1 MYRTSGAWTTR
12 HLLAITV
19 IAAAVVTSACSKG
32 SGDSN
37 DQRAGAGASASAPD
51 SNRSGAGVAR
61 VAKVP
66 ELPAKIEDISAAD
79 FVKVVDTISWTGHIV
94 ERQCEGALSGCSNA
108 PGNTS
113 TVVRHEAAAG
123 ANDLDIGALP
133 DNGVVVSRM
142 QNLGKRKEKLFG
154 LKSGGEYY
162 MILTR
167 GATAGSANYQLVN
180 LDFDG
185 RGRPKLDLLP
195 GKHPIGPCDSEH
207 HDAASAGFKECPLQP
222 APASPLVLPT
232 SFNRGAWFT
241 CSLGC
246 CTTDGVRGGTGR
258 GEGRDSTT
266 TDSTAPDSTRRQQ
279 QPR

>member
-32 SGDSN
+32 GDAN
-37 DQRAGAGASASAPD
+37 QRAGAGASANAPD
-51 SNRSGAGVAR
+51 SNRSGAGVMR

-66 ELPAKIEDISAAD
+66 ELTAKIEDITPDD
-79 FVKVVDTISWTGHIV
+79 FLKVVENVAWTGHIV
-94 ERQCEGALSGCSNA
+94 ERQCEGALSGCSSA

-142 QNLGKRKEKLFG
+142 QNLGKRKEKLFD
-154 LKSGGEYY
+154 LKSGHEYY

-167 GATAGSANYQLVN
+167 GATTGSANYQLVN

-195 GKHPIGPCDSEH
+195 GKHPIGQCDSEKH
-207 HDAASAGFKECPLQP
+207 PAADAGFKECPPPRP
-222 APASPLVLPT
+222 ANPASPLVLPT

-246 CTTDGVRGGTGR
+246 CTTDGVRGGTG
-258 GEGRDSTT
+258 GRDSTT
-266 TDSTAPDSTRRQQ
+266 NDSTPAQN
-279 QPR
+279 